1 MLQHKNTAGDCPAS
15 KSDSVPAGQH
25 ERFAELMVRNQN
37 RLYRYV
43 CSLIPNRA
51 DAEEIFQE
59 VNLTLWKTWERFD
72 LGRDFLPWAF
82 TIARNQ
88 IRNFRRKRENHLGL
102 LGPEIMEQLSDTIL
116 KHDEL
121 LVEQTKA
128 LAGCVEKLSPEQRQ
142 LLERCYMGEQDI
154 RDVAASIGNTC
165 NAVYKRLG
173 RIRVSLHHCISYCLR
188 RSAQG

>member
-1 MLQHKNTAGDCPAS
+1 MGDAS
-15 KSDSVPAGQH
+15 KPDTVPAGQH

-51 DAEEIFQE
+51 DAEEVFQE
-59 VNLTLWKTWERFD
+59 VNLILWKTWERFD
-72 LGRDFLPWAF
+72 LQRDFLPWAF
-82 TIARNQ
+82 SIARNH

-142 LLERCYMGEQDI
+142 LLERCYMAGQGI
-154 RDVAASIGNTC
+154 QHVAASIGSTC

-173 RIRVSLHHCISYCLR
+173 RIRVSLHQCISHCLR
-188 RSAQG
+188 RGAQE